1 MTQDDKEKLIY
12 EEFTAHL
19 NGEEQERIQ
28 RSVKNYLE
36 NNKMLEEAKRLL
48 AEYGELDKI
57 PEKVFYES
65 EFDTVKLF
73 TCCRVYDELRKNPP
87 EVH

>member
-1 MTQDDKEKLIY
+1 MIQDDKEKLIY
-12 EEFTAHL
+12 EEFTAHIS
-19 NGEEQERIQ
+19 GEEQERIQ
-28 RSVKNYLE
+28 RSVKNYLA
-36 NNKMLEEAKRLL
+36 NNKIMEEAERLL
-48 AEYGELDKI
+48 DEFGELKKI

-87 EVH
+87 EAH